1 MVRIFDEKTDRE
13 TAILVYGVFLA
24 LMGSLPPILH
34 PLFEILEVFREELVR
49 VYQEYEESF
58 DGSIILRN
66 VRSFH
71 LCLEELARTATQV
84 EIWDFPKTSTVDVST
99 MRPHPLQDTGGG
111 EEEDTVRYYEYVA
124 RGTIQSD
131 RPETPVQTFNGGETI
146 RTPLEKRKAGNPLGL
161 PAAKIRLYTEKRR
174 A

>member
-71 LCLEELARTATQV
+71 LCLEELARAATQV

-99 MRPHPLQDTGGG
+99 VRLYPLQDTGGG
-111 EEEDTVRYYEYVA
+111 EEEDTVNTSQGVPCS
-124 RGTIQSD
+124 QMV
-131 RPETPVQTFNGGETI
+131 PEHQFNGGETI
-146 RTPLEKRKAGNPLGL
+146 RTPLEKRKARNPLGL
-161 PAAKIRLYTEKRR
+161 PAAKIRMYTEKRR